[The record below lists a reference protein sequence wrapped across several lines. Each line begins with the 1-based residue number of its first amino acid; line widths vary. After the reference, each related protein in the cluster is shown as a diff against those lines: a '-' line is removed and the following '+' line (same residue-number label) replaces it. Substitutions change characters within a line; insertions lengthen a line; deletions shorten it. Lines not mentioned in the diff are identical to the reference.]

1 MAYDREKIAVC
12 RCPEC
17 FALELDQRLE
27 YDDKAQEYY
36 CVRCCY
42 TGTADEIEE
51 YFTFYK
57 ERKYRLMKEPE
68 PFKVVD
74 DA

>member
-1 MAYDREKIAVC
+1 MAYNREKIVVC

-17 FALELDQRLE
+17 FALELDQRLL
-27 YDDKAQEYY
+27 YDEKDDEYY

-57 ERKYRLMKEPE
+57 ERKYRLMNEPE
-68 PFKVVD
+68 PFHPSSQ
-74 DA
+74 